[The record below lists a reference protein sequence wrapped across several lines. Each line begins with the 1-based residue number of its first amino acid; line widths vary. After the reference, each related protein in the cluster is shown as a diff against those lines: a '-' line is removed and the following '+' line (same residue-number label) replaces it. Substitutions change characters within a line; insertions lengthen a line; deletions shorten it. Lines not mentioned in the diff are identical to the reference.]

1 MINTES
7 KEVGVIGLGL
17 MGSSIVAAML
27 INGYKVIALAPLTSD
42 LDKAPGQILHALN
55 ESFNQGIHKHNVS
68 QLQANV
74 SYTGNYADLRNCF
87 LISECVIENVDIK
100 RNIYALIESVVST
113 NSVITTN
120 TSAIP
125 ISILQETLAHP
136 ERFLGM
142 HWAEPAFT
150 TPFLEIICGPKT
162 DIVIAENL
170 YTIAAAWGK
179 EPTLL
184 RKDIRGF
191 ITNRLMYAMYR
202 EGFNL
207 VENGYASIEDI
218 DRACRNDAGHWM
230 TFCGMF
236 RYMDLTG
243 LQAYYHV
250 MKDLFPTL
258 SNNTETPRMIEAI
271 AKQGGNGIS
280 NGNGF
285 YTYTKEEAAEWKK
298 AFEEF
303 SYDINLLSLKYPI
316 KLVEQRL
323 KEKHTK
329 D

>member
-1 MINTES
+1 MIKRQSN
-7 KEVGVIGLGL
+7 EVGVTGLGL
-17 MGSSIVAAML
+17 MGCSIAAALL
-27 INGYKVIALAPLTSD
+27 IHGYKVIAVAPQESDMTLAP
-42 LDKAPGQILHALN
+42 QRIRHALR
-55 ESFNQGIHKHNVS
+55 ESFKQGIHKHDVIK
-68 QLQANV
+68 LEANLRF
-74 SYTGNYADLRNCF
+74 TNDYADLRNCF
-87 LISECVIENVDIK
+87 LVSECVIENVDIK
-100 RNIYALIESVVST
+100 KNIYALIEASV
-113 NSVITTN
+113 SVEAIITSN

-125 ISILQETLAHP
+125 ITILQETLSHP
-136 ERFLGM
+136 GRFLGM

-162 DIVIAENL
+162 DILIAEAL
-170 YTIAAAWGK
+170 YKIASGWGK

-207 VENGYASIEDI
+207 VENGYASVEDV

-230 TFCGMF
+230 TFCGLF

-243 LQAYYHV
+243 LQAYYCV

-258 SNNTETPRMIEAI
+258 SNQTETPKLIETI
-271 AKQGGNGIS
+271 AKEGGNGIT

-285 YTYTKEEAAEWKK
+285 YKYSKEEAEEWEK

-316 KLVEQRL
+316 DLVEQRL
-323 KEKHTK
+323 KNKKKH
-329 D
+329 